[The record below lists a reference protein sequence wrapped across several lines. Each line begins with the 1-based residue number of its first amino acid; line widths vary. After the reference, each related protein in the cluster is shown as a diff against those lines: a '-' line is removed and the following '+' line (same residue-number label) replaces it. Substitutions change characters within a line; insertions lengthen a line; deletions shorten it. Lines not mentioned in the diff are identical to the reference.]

1 MPISDSQ
8 ILDQKFFQF
17 IILEKIT
24 VTASNFSIDQ
34 NTFNPLP
41 YSLRVTA
48 HLRTRKKDSK

>member
-8 ILDQKFFQF
+8 ILDWKFFQF

-48 HLRTRKKDSK
+48 HLRTRK